1 MRGTIL
7 NNLRLNS
14 NRKIRVAHLIA
25 GIGTG
30 GTGEN
35 TLFTIE
41 GLDKKKYRIDLVIG
55 KELRKDI
62 LKRILNI
69 KINLIQ
75 IRPFKARHNFLYDP
89 ILLLKLTVLFK
100 SGRYD
105 IVHTHSTKSG
115 I

>member
-1 MRGTIL
+1 MRGSLL

-41 GLDKKKYRIDLVIG
+41 GLDKKNT
-55 KELRKDI
+55 I
-62 LKRILNI
+62 LI
-69 KINLIQ
+69 
-75 IRPFKARHNFLYDP
+75 
-89 ILLLKLTVLFK
+89 
-100 SGRYD
+100 
-105 IVHTHSTKSG
+105 
-115 I
+115 

>member
-1 MRGTIL
+1 MRGSLL

-41 GLDKKKYRIDLVIG
+41 GLDKKKYRIDLVVG
-55 KELRKDI
+55 KEFRK
-62 LKRILNI
+62 LHL
-69 KINLIQ
+69 
-75 IRPFKARHNFLYDP
+75 H
-89 ILLLKLTVLFK
+89 
-100 SGRYD
+100 
-105 IVHTHSTKSG
+105 
-115 I
+115 